1 MGKRQDVDDLMEK
14 SAMEAKV
21 MDFFNSEKAIP
32 YNYKQISSAIG
43 ADTPFERAMVVQIIE
58 ELAIEGVLKE
68 TTPGKFKV
76 VERNVV
82 NTGTFVRRS
91 NGKNSVVLDS
101 GDGESIFVAE
111 RHSKHALNGDKVRVH
126 ICAKRDNEP
135 EEAEVLEILER
146 KEQVFIG
153 TLKVGDYFGHL
164 ITDSKFLATD
174 IFIPKDLLKDG
185 KTGEKAV
192 VKIVDWPE
200 TANSPMGEVV
210 DVLGKSGDNTVEMH
224 AILAEFGLP
233 YVYPAEVEEAANK
246 IDPGITPEVI
256 KSRRDMRDVVT
267 FTIDPRDAKD
277 FDDALSIQ
285 KLDNGLWQV
294 GIHIADV
301 THYVRQGDI
310 IDTEAES
317 RATSVYLV
325 DRTIPM
331 LPERLSNFIC
341 SLRPDEEKLTHS
353 VIVEMDDDAQVKKVD
368 ICHAVIKS
376 NRRFTYEEAQNIIE
390 TGEGDYREEI
400 LTLDRLAKK
409 LRAERFANGSLEF
422 NRMEVRFDIDSTGRP
437 INVFFKESKDANK
450 LVEEFMLLANRKV
463 AEAIGIVPKK
473 RAAKAFVYRIHESP
487 NADKLQ
493 NFADIAMR
501 FGHKVKV
508 NGSMYEVNRSIN
520 KLLTDIKGRPEE
532 DMLAMLAIRSMAK
545 AVYSTVNVGHYG
557 LAFEYYTHFTS
568 PIRRYPD
575 MMVHRLLDRY
585 LAGGRSV
592 NAEHLEQE
600 CKHSSDM
607 EQLAANA
614 ERASIKY
621 KQVEYLGER
630 LGEVFTGKISGV
642 TEWGLYV
649 ELDENMCEGL
659 VPIRDL
665 EDDYYELDEKNYC
678 LLGRRRN
685 HRYMLGDKVTVQIA
699 RADLPNKLVDFALI
713 DEKHPVGTHRIDKEP
728 IKVSQSRL
736 ERAAERQRKRQERDE
751 QRSKRH
757 KKSASSSHRG
767 SASSSHRG
775 SASRGKKNGAKK
787 TTKRR
792 K

>member
-1 MGKRQDVDDLMEK
+1 MKKKIDVDEMIEK
-14 SAMEAKV
+14 SALEVKV
-21 MDFFNSEKAIP
+21 MDFFNKEKVIP
-32 YNYKQISSAIG
+32 YNYKQISSSIG
-43 ADTPFERAMVVQIIE
+43 AETPIERAMVVQIIE
-58 ELAIEGVLKE
+58 ELALEGVLKE
-68 TTPGKFKV
+68 TTPGKFKL

-101 GDGESIFVAE
+101 GEGEAIFVAE
-111 RHSKHALNGDKVRVH
+111 RHSKHALNGDKVKVH
-126 ICAKRDNEP
+126 ICAKRANEP

-153 TLKVGDYFGHL
+153 TLKVDDYFGHL

-174 IFIPKDLLKDG
+174 IFIPKELLKDG
-185 KTGEKAV
+185 KTGDKAV

-200 TANSPMGEVV
+200 SANSPMGEVV

-233 YVYPAEVEEAANK
+233 YVYPADVEAEAEK
-246 IDPGITPEVI
+246 IEPGISPEEI
-256 KSRRDMRDVVT
+256 AKRRDMRDVTT

-285 KLDNGLWQV
+285 RLDNGLWQV

-301 THYVRQGDI
+301 THYVKPGSI
-310 IDTEAES
+310 IETEAEN

-368 ICHAVIKS
+368 ICHTVIKS

-390 TGEGDYREEI
+390 TGDGDYKEEV
-400 LTLDRLAKK
+400 LALDRLAKK
-409 LRAERFANGSLEF
+409 LRAERFAEGSLEF
-422 NRMEVRFDIDSTGRP
+422 NRAEVRFEIDSTGRP
-437 INVFFKESKDANK
+437 VSVFFKESKDANK
-450 LVEEFMLLANRKV
+450 LVEEFMLLANKKV

-473 RAAKAFVYRIHESP
+473 RAPKAFVYRVHEAP
-487 NADKLQ
+487 NPDKMQ

-508 NGSMYEVNRSIN
+508 AGSMREVNRSIN
-520 KLLTDIKGRPEE
+520 KMLSEIKGRPEE
-532 DMLAMLAIRSMAK
+532 DMLATLAIRSMSK

-575 MMVHRLLDRY
+575 MMVHRLLDKY

-592 NAEHLEQE
+592 NADKLEDE

-685 HRYMLGDKVTVQIA
+685 RKYTLGDKVTVQIA

-736 ERAAERQRKRQERDE
+736 KKAAERRERQESRRGSDKKKSHGRKSE
-751 QRSKRH
+751 SSSKR
-757 KKSASSSHRG
+757 RG
-767 SASSSHRG
+767 S
-775 SASRGKKNGAKK
+775 SARGKRSGSKK
-787 TTKRR
+787 PSKQRR
-792 K
+792 

>member
-1 MGKRQDVDDLMEK
+1 MRKKIDVDEMVEK
-14 SAMEAKV
+14 SALEVKV
-21 MDFFNSEKAIP
+21 MDFFNKEKVIP
-32 YNYKQISSAIG
+32 YNYKQISSSIG
-43 ADTPFERAMVVQIIE
+43 AETPIERAMVVQIIE
-58 ELAIEGVLKE
+58 EFALEGVLKE
-68 TTPGKFKV
+68 TTPGKFKL

-101 GDGESIFVAE
+101 GEGEAIFVAE
-111 RHSKHALNGDKVRVH
+111 RHSKHALNGDKVKVH
-126 ICAKRDNEP
+126 ICAKRANEP

-153 TLKVGDYFGHL
+153 TLKVDDYFGHL

-174 IFIPKDLLKDG
+174 IFIPKELLKDG
-185 KTGEKAV
+185 KTGDKAV

-200 TANSPMGEVV
+200 SSNSPMGEVV

-233 YVYPAEVEEAANK
+233 YVYPAEVEAAAEK
-246 IDPGITPEVI
+246 IEPGITPEEI
-256 KSRRDMRDVVT
+256 AKRRDMRDVTT

-285 KLDNGLWQV
+285 RLDNGLWQV

-301 THYVRQGDI
+301 THYVTPESI
-310 IDTEAES
+310 IETEAES

-353 VIVEMDDDAQVKKVD
+353 VVVEMDDDAQVKKVD
-368 ICHAVIKS
+368 ICHTVIKS

-390 TGEGDYREEI
+390 TGEGDYKEEV
-400 LTLDRLAKK
+400 LALDRLAKK

-422 NRMEVRFDIDSTGRP
+422 NRAEVRFEIDSTGRP
-437 INVFFKESKDANK
+437 VSVFFKESKDANK
-450 LVEEFMLLANRKV
+450 LVEEFMLLANKKV

-473 RAAKAFVYRIHESP
+473 RAPKAFVYRVHEAP
-487 NADKLQ
+487 NTDKMQ
-493 NFADIAMR
+493 NLADIALR

-508 NGSMYEVNRSIN
+508 AGSMREVNRSIN
-520 KLLTDIKGRPEE
+520 KMLAEIKGRPEE
-532 DMLAMLAIRSMAK
+532 DMLATLAIRSMSK

-557 LAFEYYTHFTS
+557 LAFDYYTHFTS

-575 MMVHRLLDRY
+575 MMVHRLLDKY
-585 LAGGRSV
+585 LSGGRSV
-592 NAEHLEQE
+592 NADKLEDE

-665 EDDYYELDEKNYC
+665 EDDYYELDDKNYC
-678 LLGRRRN
+678 LFGRRRN
-685 HRYMLGDKVTVQIA
+685 RKYTLGDKVTVQIA

-736 ERAAERQRKRQERDE
+736 KKAAERRERQDSKRGGDRKKSRGRKSESSSKRRGSSTRDKKKGGKKQRK
-751 QRSKRH
+751 
-757 KKSASSSHRG
+757 
-767 SASSSHRG
+767 
-775 SASRGKKNGAKK
+775 
-787 TTKRR
+787 
-792 K
+792 

>member
-1 MGKRQDVDDLMEK
+1 MRKKIDVDEMVEK
-14 SAMEAKV
+14 SALEVKV
-21 MDFFNSEKAIP
+21 MDFFNKEKVIP
-32 YNYKQISSAIG
+32 YNYKQISSSIG
-43 ADTPFERAMVVQIIE
+43 AETPIERAMVVQIIE
-58 ELAIEGVLKE
+58 EFALEGVLKE
-68 TTPGKFKV
+68 TTPGKFKL

-101 GDGESIFVAE
+101 GEGEAIFVAE
-111 RHSKHALNGDKVRVH
+111 RHSKHALNGDKVKVH
-126 ICAKRDNEP
+126 ICAKRANEP

-153 TLKVGDYFGHL
+153 TLKVDDYFGHL

-174 IFIPKDLLKDG
+174 IFIPKELLKDG
-185 KTGEKAV
+185 KTGDKAV

-200 TANSPMGEVV
+200 SANSPMGEVV

-233 YVYPAEVEEAANK
+233 YVYPAEVEAAAEK
-246 IDPGITPEVI
+246 IEPGITPEEI
-256 KSRRDMRDVVT
+256 AKRRDMRDVTT

-285 KLDNGLWQV
+285 RLDNGLWQV

-301 THYVRQGDI
+301 THYVTPESI
-310 IDTEAES
+310 IETEAEN

-353 VIVEMDDDAQVKKVD
+353 VVVEMDDDAQVKKVD

-390 TGEGDYREEI
+390 TGEGDYKEEV
-400 LTLDRLAKK
+400 LALDRLAKK

-422 NRMEVRFDIDSTGRP
+422 NRAEVRFEIDSTGRP
-437 INVFFKESKDANK
+437 VSVFFKESKDANK
-450 LVEEFMLLANRKV
+450 LVEEFMLLANKKV

-473 RAAKAFVYRIHESP
+473 RAPKAFVYRVHEAP
-487 NADKLQ
+487 NPDKMQ
-493 NFADIAMR
+493 NLADIALR

-508 NGSMYEVNRSIN
+508 AGSMREVNRSIN
-520 KLLTDIKGRPEE
+520 KMLAEIKGRPEE
-532 DMLAMLAIRSMAK
+532 DMLATLAIRSMSK

-557 LAFEYYTHFTS
+557 LAFDYYTHFTS

-575 MMVHRLLDRY
+575 MMVHRLLDKY
-585 LAGGRSV
+585 LSGGRSV
-592 NAEHLEQE
+592 NADKLEDE

-665 EDDYYELDEKNYC
+665 EDDYYELDDKNYC
-678 LLGRRRN
+678 LFGRRRN
-685 HRYMLGDKVTVQIA
+685 RKYTLGDKVTVQIA

-736 ERAAERQRKRQERDE
+736 KKAAERRERQDSKRGGDRKKSRGRKSESSSKRRGSSTRDKKKGGKKQRK
-751 QRSKRH
+751 
-757 KKSASSSHRG
+757 
-767 SASSSHRG
+767 
-775 SASRGKKNGAKK
+775 
-787 TTKRR
+787 
-792 K
+792 

>member
-1 MGKRQDVDDLMEK
+1 MAKNKNNDVIEEK
-14 SAMEAKV
+14 TAMVAKV
-21 MDFFNSEKAIP
+21 IDFFNREKTIP

-43 ADTPFERAMVVQIIE
+43 ADTPLERALVVQIME
-58 ELAIEGVLKE
+58 ELAEEGVLKE
-68 TTPGKFKV
+68 TTPGKFKL

-101 GDGESIFVAE
+101 GDGEAIFVAE
-111 RHSKHALNGDKVRVH
+111 RHSKHALNGDKVKVH
-126 ICAKRDNEP
+126 ICAKRPNEP
-135 EEAEVLEILER
+135 EEAEVLEIIER

-153 TLKVGDYFGHL
+153 TLKVDDYFGHL

-174 IFIPKDLLKDG
+174 IFIPRDLLKDG
-185 KTGEKAV
+185 KTGDKAV

-210 DVLGKSGDNTVEMH
+210 DVLGRSGDNTVEMH

-233 YVYPAEVEEAANK
+233 YVYPAEVEAAADK
-246 IDPGITPEVI
+246 IDPGITPDEI
-256 KSRRDMRDVVT
+256 ARRRDMRDVVT

-277 FDDALSIQ
+277 FDDALSIK

-301 THYVRQGDI
+301 THYVRPNSI
-310 IDTEAES
+310 IETEAEN

-325 DRTIPM
+325 DRTMPM

-341 SLRPDEEKLTHS
+341 SLRPDEEKLTYS
-353 VIVEMDDDAQVKKVD
+353 VVVELDDDADVKKVD
-368 ICHAVIKS
+368 ICHTVIKS
-376 NRRFTYEEAQNIIE
+376 DRRFTYEEAQNIIE
-390 TGEGDYREEI
+390 TGEGDYRDEV

-409 LRAERFANGSLEF
+409 LRAARFADGSLEF
-422 NRMEVRFDIDSTGRP
+422 NRAEVRFDIDSTGRP
-437 INVFFKESKDANK
+437 VNVFFKESKDANK
-450 LVEEFMLLANRKV
+450 LVEEFMLLANKKV

-473 RAAKAFVYRIHESP
+473 RAAKAFVYRIHDMP
-487 NADKLQ
+487 DPGKMQ
-493 NFADIAMR
+493 NLAEIAMR
-501 FGHKVKV
+501 FGHKLKV
-508 NGSMYEVNRSIN
+508 NGSMREVNRSIN
-520 KLLTDIKGRPEE
+520 KMLAAIKDRPEE
-532 DMLAMLAIRSMAK
+532 NLLATLAIRSMAK
-545 AVYSTVNVGHYG
+545 AVYSTSNIGHYG
-557 LAFEYYTHFTS
+557 LAFDYYTHFTS

-592 NAEHLEQE
+592 NIDKLENE
-600 CKHSSDM
+600 CKHSSEM

-642 TEWGLYV
+642 TEWGLFV

-665 EDDYYELDEKNYC
+665 EDDYYELDDKNYC

-685 HRYMLGDKVTVQIA
+685 RRYTLGDKVTVQVA
-699 RADLPNKLVDFALI
+699 RADLRNKLIDFALI
-713 DEKHPVGTHRIDKEP
+713 DEQHPVGTHRIDKEP
-728 IKVSQSRL
+728 LKLTREMI
-736 ERAAERQRKRQERDE
+736 ERSAERSGNRKERTT
-751 QRSKRH
+751 QK
-757 KKSASSSHRG
+757 A
-767 SASSSHRG
+767 
-775 SASRGKKNGAKK
+775 GKKNGKGTGSKRSKQNGSKQNGSKK
-787 TTKRR
+787 SSKRR
-792 K
+792 R

>member
-1 MGKRQDVDDLMEK
+1 MRKKIDVDEMVEK
-14 SAMEAKV
+14 SALEVKV
-21 MDFFNSEKAIP
+21 MDFFNKEKVIP
-32 YNYKQISSAIG
+32 YNYKQISSSIG
-43 ADTPFERAMVVQIIE
+43 AETPIERAMVVQIIE
-58 ELAIEGVLKE
+58 EFALEGVLKE
-68 TTPGKFKV
+68 TTPGKFKL

-101 GDGESIFVAE
+101 GEGEAIFVAE
-111 RHSKHALNGDKVRVH
+111 RHSKHALNGDKVKVH
-126 ICAKRDNEP
+126 ICAKRANEP

-153 TLKVGDYFGHL
+153 TLKVDDYFGHL

-174 IFIPKDLLKDG
+174 IFIPKELLKDG
-185 KTGEKAV
+185 KTGDKAV

-200 TANSPMGEVV
+200 SANSPMGEVV

-233 YVYPAEVEEAANK
+233 YVYPAEVEAAAEK
-246 IDPGITPEVI
+246 IEPGITPEEI
-256 KSRRDMRDVVT
+256 AKRRDMRDVTT

-285 KLDNGLWQV
+285 RLDNGLWQV

-301 THYVRQGDI
+301 THYVTPESI
-310 IDTEAES
+310 IETEAES

-353 VIVEMDDDAQVKKVD
+353 VVVEMDDDAQVKKVD
-368 ICHAVIKS
+368 ICHTVIKS

-390 TGEGDYREEI
+390 TGEGDYKEEV
-400 LTLDRLAKK
+400 LALDRLAKK

-422 NRMEVRFDIDSTGRP
+422 NRAEVRFEIDSTGRP
-437 INVFFKESKDANK
+437 VSVFFKESKDANK
-450 LVEEFMLLANRKV
+450 LVEEFMLLANKKV

-473 RAAKAFVYRIHESP
+473 RAPKAFVYRVHEAP
-487 NADKLQ
+487 NTDKMQ
-493 NFADIAMR
+493 NLADIALR

-508 NGSMYEVNRSIN
+508 AGSMREVNRSIN
-520 KLLTDIKGRPEE
+520 KMLAEIKGRPEE
-532 DMLAMLAIRSMAK
+532 DMLATLAIRSMSK

-557 LAFEYYTHFTS
+557 LAFDYYTHFTS

-575 MMVHRLLDRY
+575 MMVHRLLDKY
-585 LAGGRSV
+585 LSGGRSV
-592 NAEHLEQE
+592 NADKLEDE

-665 EDDYYELDEKNYC
+665 EDDYYELDDKNYC
-678 LLGRRRN
+678 LFGRRRN
-685 HRYMLGDKVTVQIA
+685 RKYTLGDKVTVQIA

-736 ERAAERQRKRQERDE
+736 KKAAERRERQDSKRGGDRKKSRGRKSESSSKRRGSSTRDKKKGGKKQRK
-751 QRSKRH
+751 
-757 KKSASSSHRG
+757 
-767 SASSSHRG
+767 
-775 SASRGKKNGAKK
+775 
-787 TTKRR
+787 
-792 K
+792 

>member
-1 MGKRQDVDDLMEK
+1 MAKTKNNDVMEEK
-14 SAMEAKV
+14 TAMVAKV
-21 MDFFNSEKAIP
+21 IDFFNREKTIP

-43 ADTPFERAMVVQIIE
+43 ADTPLERAFVVQIME
-58 ELAIEGVLKE
+58 ELAEEGVLKE
-68 TTPGKFKV
+68 TTPGKFKL

-101 GDGESIFVAE
+101 GDGEAIFVAE
-111 RHSKHALNGDKVRVH
+111 RHSKHALNGDKVKIH
-126 ICAKRDNEP
+126 ICAKRPNCEA
-135 EEAEVLEILER
+135 EAEVLEILEA

-153 TLKVGDYFGHL
+153 TLKVEDYYGLL

-174 IFIPKDLLKDG
+174 IFIPKELLKDG
-185 KTGEKAV
+185 KSGDKAV

-200 TANSPMGEVV
+200 SANSPMGKVV
-210 DVLGKSGDNTVEMH
+210 DILGVAGDNNSEMH

-233 YVYPAEVEEAANK
+233 YVYPKEVEEAAEK
-246 IDPGITPEVI
+246 IEPGITAEEI
-256 KSRRDMRDVVT
+256 AKRRDMRDAVT
-267 FTIDPRDAKD
+267 FTIDPHDAKD
-277 FDDALSIQ
+277 FDDALSLERIG
-285 KLDNGLWQV
+285 DGLWRV

-301 THYVRQGDI
+301 THYVRPNSI
-310 IDTEAES
+310 IETEAEN

-331 LPERLSNFIC
+331 LPERLCNFIC
-341 SLRPDEEKLTHS
+341 SLRPDEEKLTYS
-353 VIVEMDDDAQVKKVD
+353 VIVEMNDDAEVLKCD
-368 ICHAVIKS
+368 ITKAVIKS
-376 NRRFTYEEAQNIIE
+376 NRRFTYEEAQKIIE
-390 TGEGDYREEI
+390 TGEGDFKEEV

-409 LRAERFANGSLEF
+409 LRAARFEQGSVEF
-422 NRMEVRFDIDSTGRP
+422 NRSEVRFDIDPSGRP
-437 INVFFKESKDANK
+437 IDVYFKESKDANK

-473 RAAKAFVYRIHESP
+473 RSPKAFVYRVHESP
-487 NADKLQ
+487 DPEKMKNL
-493 NFADIAMR
+493 ADIAMR
-501 FGHKVKV
+501 FGHKLKIT
-508 NGSMYEVNRSIN
+508 GSMYEVNRSLN
-520 KLLTDIKGRPEE
+520 KLLSDIKGRPEE
-532 DMLAMLAIRSMAK
+532 ELIATLAIRSMAK

-592 NAEHLEQE
+592 NADKLEEE
-600 CKHSSDM
+600 CKHSSAM

-630 LGEVFTGKISGV
+630 LGEVFAGKISGV

-649 ELDENMCEGL
+649 ELDENKCEGL

-665 EDDYYELDEKNYC
+665 ADDYYELDEKNYC

-685 HRYMLGDKVTVQIA
+685 RRYTLGDKVTVQIA
-699 RADLPNKLVDFALI
+699 RADLPNKLLDFALI
-713 DEKHPVGTHRIDKEP
+713 DEEHPVGTHRIDKAP
-728 IKVSQSRL
+728 ILMSASKIQQAADKAKKRHDQSQEKDR
-736 ERAAERQRKRQERDE
+736 RRKKSSSTT
-751 QRSKRH
+751 QRSS
-757 KKSASSSHRG
+757 SA
-767 SASSSHRG
+767 
-775 SASRGKKNGAKK
+775 RGKKNGGKKQAKQ
-787 TTKRR
+787 RR
-792 K
+792 R